1 MKINDIGV
9 EKRNAI
15 LACISTVFII
25 VFQHIY
31 IYFGRFG
38 SLPIDQNV
46 LKSFCANFVLLGFID
61 IVLVLFSYSLFL
73 SYIPGLFTCLVITF
87 SDFAI
92 KVLVYVNTGILNNV
106 IVSVVLY
113 LVGCWLFFVARLQ
126 PRKKSV
132 LLYAI
137 SIVFFIFSSIGQNYV
152 FFFVFFLFSL
162 SVISNCLYQRKQ
174 ETQQLL
180 SVLFVLCILEVAILN
195 KCILSIIQQCV
206 FGNVKQI
213 TFPYLVNVNYCL
225 SFISND
231 TLHMEW
237 YLDHYVLQILAFF
250 VIIILVLCFFVFA
263 LCRKEKWYPKMKAAA
278 CFFCQNIKNRF
289 LNLIFDKKNIRTNMF
304 LIYAFALMLTVFCM
318 GRCLDVWKE
327 YGYANECFF
336 FLMPLFILLLAGCI
350 FNLIRRIRWNYDWLQ
365 LSVFGGAV
373 ICVLIIAKLKFIPQ
387 EYDQFIIENLAFLGT
402 NKTNELKVFY
412 VYLLVS
418 LLLALGIG
426 YFCVEKKTRKI
437 ICNRSVSLKEKGIDI
452 LLLFVFYSLA
462 IYGVVAII
470 NLFYIVPQSAIL
482 CIGLAVVMTAI
493 SLLSSVMVQAKIITY
508 LQCVIPFS
516 LLVYINSN
524 YFYKQ
529 KSIQV
534 FGSPVYYFLIFSI
547 VVLLECLNIRYCV
560 QIWKKSNCNS
570 FKHELSDL
578 VSIYSCFVIAAFA
591 AFPGAELIVIDSHHP
606 GEIIISFMEIFDKGA
621 LLYRDYFP
629 VSGLFSV
636 VLGGINELLG
646 GKYSYASQ
654 TSSLFCMLVAIGT
667 AGVLCKYMK
676 RSYVAIIA
684 FFITLAM
691 PPYMIRTQLV
701 LPFILILFLPKLKQS
716 YQILLYVMF
725 SLIMVL
731 YYPLYGVAF
740 SIGLLPYEVKV
751 LSSLLVGLKRK
762 TQKMDVGACIF
773 GIILCII
780 CLSCVPLLWKMAKHM
795 LVYSSQSLLA
805 DGYTVIGQ
813 VVPDDF
819 LPILKSCEGI
829 RKLIFC
835 SLWFF
840 VPVSLLVVCCYWIG
854 GLLRSG
860 IKSDLK
866 NRWFYMLAFLI
877 IFSCISFSYSQM
889 RVETNLLGRTVGVL
903 FPLVPVLL
911 LVICHER
918 NITTYRTFL
927 YGAVMFIL
935 IILYDSSLLSNLSGH
950 FISGYKVNDDL
961 VFVNED
967 IGNMG
972 KGFYEKSICDDCLD
986 LIDIVDH
993 YGDDASY
1000 TGLYFAQIYAAGAK
1014 TIGQPSMIAMKSK
1027 SAIDETIGLFADRDV
1042 VVSNK
1047 MTPYGQYRWN
1057 KYLMTSDA
1065 MVYDQERNCFLSQ
1078 TLAQKKHVRGDD
1090 KSLYCYQMENIGEV
1104 ANVLGRSFDTYGAD
1118 WLVKGNAEISSGSF
1132 TSQTITDETYS
1143 LYCKDYSFTIADEV
1157 DSKRNDFLY
1166 IQLNCDQKSE
1176 GNETLEQ
1183 LLNWNPNN
1191 IDIVVDISWKDSKG
1205 NDTHICSYL
1214 GDGKLLFPLGMNSK
1228 WYTSMPETI
1237 DISIMSSAKT
1247 VDDIEISNLE
1257 FYQLDE

>member
-1 MKINDIGV
+1 MK
-9 EKRNAI
+9 KKKQI
-15 LACISTVFII
+15 LMLLCTFSII
-25 VFQHIY
+25 IFQIIY
-31 IYFGRFG
+31 IYKYINQLVF
-38 SLPIDQNV
+38 LLTDQDTLNN
-46 LKSFCANFVLLGFID
+46 LIIYFLFLGFID
-61 IVLVLFSYSLFL
+61 IALVFFSNYLFL
-73 SYIPGLFTCLVITF
+73 SSIPGILSCMVISV

-92 KVLVYVNTGILNNV
+92 ELFAYANFDIFYNDTVSVFFCLIGCLALFMTRNQEKRRSCIFCFLS
-106 IVSVVLY
+106 IVSF
-113 LVGCWLFFVARLQ
+113 LFSSMGQYYV
-126 PRKKSV
+126 
-132 LLYAI
+132 
-137 SIVFFIFSSIGQNYV
+137 FIFSFWLI
-152 FFFVFFLFSL
+152 LL
-162 SVISNCLYQRKQ
+162 CIISDIFYQRKQ
-174 ETQQLL
+174 EIFILSFSLL
-180 SVLFVLCILEVAILN
+180 ILCLLEILFYKKQSLFVLQQCIL
-195 KCILSIIQQCV
+195 
-206 FGNVKQI
+206 GNIKQI
-213 TFPYLVNVNYCL
+213 TFPYLINVDYCL

-231 TLHMEW
+231 TIHINW
-237 YLDHYVLQILAFF
+237 FLDQYVLQIALFF
-250 VIIILVLCFFVFA
+250 LGLLLLLGLFIFV
-263 LCRKEKWYPKMKAAA
+263 LCRKERWFPKVKSV
-278 CFFCQNIKNRF
+278 IISF
-289 LNLIFDKKNIRTNMF
+289 LSEKKRYFKNLILDVEHIRANMYLSYVLAF
-304 LIYAFALMLTVFCM
+304 LATVFCM
-318 GRCLDVWKE
+318 GRCLDVWSE
-327 YGYANECFF
+327 YRYANECLY
-336 FLMPLFILLLAGCI
+336 FLMPIFVLLLTGGIYKALK
-350 FNLIRRIRWNYDWLQ
+350 NIRWNYNWLQ
-365 LSVFGGAV
+365 VFLFCGALLCV
-373 ICVLIIAKLKFIPQ
+373 IIIANLKNIPQ
-387 EYDQFIIENLAFLGT
+387 KYDRFIIENLAFLGT

-412 VYLLVS
+412 VYLFVS

-437 ICNRSVSLKEKGIDI
+437 MCNRSVSLKEKGIDI
-452 LLLFVFYSLA
+452 LLLFIFYSLA
-462 IYGVVAII
+462 TYGVVAFI
-470 NLFYIVPQSAIL
+470 NIFYIVPQSAIL
-482 CIGLAVVMTAI
+482 CIGLAVIMTAM
-493 SLLSSVMVQAKIITY
+493 SFSFSVMVQAKIITC

-534 FGSPVYYFLIFSI
+534 FGSPVYYFVIFSI
-547 VVLLECLNIRYCV
+547 VVLLEYLNIRYCV
-560 QIWKKSNCNS
+560 QIWKKSNCDS

-591 AFPGAELIVIDSHHP
+591 AFPGAELIVTDSHHP
-606 GEIIISFMEIFDKGA
+606 GEIIISFMEIFEKGA
-621 LLYRDYFP
+621 LLYQDYFP

-654 TSSLFCMLVAIGT
+654 TSALFCMLVAIGT
-667 AGVLCKYMK
+667 AWTLCKYMK

-701 LPFILILFLPKLKQS
+701 LPFILILFLPNIKQS

-762 TQKMDVGACIF
+762 TQKMDVGACVF
-773 GIILCII
+773 GIILCIM

-829 RKLIFC
+829 RKLIFY

-840 VPVSLLVVCCYWIG
+840 VPTSLLVVCCYWIG
-854 GLLRSG
+854 GLLRG
-860 IKSDLK
+860 GFKSVLK
-866 NRWFYMLAFLI
+866 CRWFYMLAFLI

-918 NITTYRTFL
+918 NITTYRIFL
-927 YGAVMFIL
+927 YGSVMFIL
-935 IILYDSSLLSNLSGH
+935 MISYNSSLLSNLSGH
-950 FISGYKVNDDL
+950 FISGYKVNDDF
-961 VFVNED
+961 VFVNND
-967 IGNMG
+967 IGNIG
-972 KGFYEKSICDDCLD
+972 KGFYEKSIYDDCLD
-986 LIDIVDH
+986 FIDIVDH

-1014 TIGQPSMIAMKSK
+1014 TIGQPNMIAMKSK

-1090 KSLYCYQMENIGEV
+1090 KSLYCYQMENIVEV

-1132 TSQTITDETYS
+1132 SSQTITDETYS
-1143 LYCKDYSFTIADEV
+1143 LYCKDYSFTIADGV
-1157 DSKRNDFLY
+1157 DGIRNDFLY
-1166 IQLNCDQKSE
+1166 IQLNCDKKTE
-1176 GNETLEQ
+1176 ENETLEQ

-1191 IDIVVDISWKDSKG
+1191 IDIVVDISWKDSEG

-1214 GDGKLLFPLGMNSK
+1214 GDGKLLFPMGMNSK